1 MTGEAF
7 ELFGQRIQ
15 NGEDLN
21 WETIMNSIPV
31 EFIILF
37 IILSAGVLIIVVLTR
52 ILPSNGKSV
61 RKATKARLDFNNL
74 LSELAAGLIAVDG
87 KIAPREVDTAIE
99 IGRELM
105 PDFDET
111 ALKTYCYGNKTPR
124 NHKII
129 ARAFE
134 TRINH
139 DQKQHV
145 VKYLIAIT
153 TADNEIRTSEAE
165 LIDEICAIW
174 GIRMNG

>member
-1 MTGEAF
+1 MS
-7 ELFGQRIQ
+7 
-15 NGEDLN
+15 
-21 WETIMNSIPV
+21 SIPV
-31 EFIILF
+31 EFFILF
-37 IILSAGVLIIVVLTR
+37 IILSAGVLIIIVLTR
-52 ILPSNGKSV
+52 ILPSNGKSA
-61 RKATKARLDFNNL
+61 RKAAKKKLEFNNL

-87 KIAPREVDTAIE
+87 KIATREVDTAIE
-99 IGRELM
+99 IGRKLM

-129 ARAFE
+129 ARQFE
-134 TRINH
+134 SRIDH
-139 DQKQHV
+139 DLKQRV

-174 GIRMNG
+174 GVRMTE